1 MNKSKCALLIGCNYA
16 NTTNPIK
23 GCTVDVIQ
31 MKGILIDAYQYN
43 INNITLL
50 RDDDPLNLPT
60 KESIL
65 FNLNKIISSSYNYSE
80 IFVYYSGHG
89 SEIILNNKNN
99 DGSEIILNNDNT
111 IIVPCDY
118 KQNDTILST
127 DFYNIIE
134 YVQCPLKIIL
144 DSKIQGFKLQYQ
156 YNTSPKINMTLTNPV
171 IINQLITVYSRIDNN
186 KMSDI
191 IINLI
196 RENNYSL
203 KYSDILYTVK
213 NSILYSSQQ
222 LNLTSNFMNYLYH
235 NYSLLVETIKNNKK

>member
-1 MNKSKCALLIGCNYA
+1 MNKPKCALLIGCNYA
-16 NTTNPIK
+16 NTTNPVK

-31 MKGILIDAYQYN
+31 IKGILIDAYQYN

-50 RDDDPLNLPT
+50 RDDDTSNLPT

-65 FNLNKIISSSYNYSE
+65 VNLNKIISSSYNYSE
-80 IFVYYSGHG
+80 IFIYYSGHD
-89 SEIILNNKNN
+89 SEFIK
-99 DGSEIILNNDNT
+99 NNDNT

-118 KQNDTILST
+118 IQNNSILST

-156 YNTSPKINMTLTNPV
+156 YNLSPKINMTLTNSIV
-171 IINQLITVYSRIDNN
+171 INQLITVYSRTDNN
-186 KMSDI
+186 KMSDT

>member
-1 MNKSKCALLIGCNYA
+1 MNKPKCALLIGCNYA
-16 NTTNPIK
+16 NTTNPVK

-31 MKGILIDAYQYN
+31 IKGILIDAYQYN
-43 INNITLL
+43 INNIILL
-50 RDDDPLNLPT
+50 RDDDQLNLPT

-80 IFVYYSGHG
+80 IFIYYSGHD
-89 SEIILNNKNN
+89 SEFIK
-99 DGSEIILNNDNT
+99 NNDNT

-118 KQNDTILST
+118 IQNDSITST

-144 DSKIQGFKLQYQ
+144 DSKIQGFNLQYQ
-156 YNTSPKINMTLTNPV
+156 YNSTPKINMILTNSV
-171 IINQLITVYSRIDNN
+171 IINQLITVYSRTDNN
-186 KMSDI
+186 KMSDT

-222 LNLTSNFMNYLYH
+222 LNLTSNFMSYLYH